1 MLVQP
6 FFLESAGHR
15 CFALYRGPEGGASR
29 HVLFVPGF
37 NEEMNRCRSMLTF
50 AATALAQQGI
60 GSLVLDLH
68 GTGESEGE
76 YADARWDIWLRNL
89 SDAVAWLESRGACV
103 ALIGVRLGAV
113 LAADWLRAAPP
124 SPARGFVLW
133 QPVVDGKSYLN
144 QFLRIRIAANMD
156 RSDLPKETT
165 QSMRDQWARG
175 ECVEVA
181 GYAVHPDLAQAIDQR
196 RLAALVPPA
205 GTAVSWLSHLNAATG
220 GATPAESQVMAA
232 WREAGLAVDAQCFE
246 GQAFWQVHE
255 RATAPDLVD
264 RTCKLLA
271 S

>member
-15 CFALYRGPEGGASR
+15 CFALYRGPESGASK

-50 AATALAQQGI
+50 AAAALAEQGM

-76 YADARWDIWLRNL
+76 HADARWDLWLQNIT
-89 SDAVAWLESRGACV
+89 DAVKWLEGRGACV

-113 LAADWLRAAPP
+113 LAADWLRAVP
-124 SPARGFVLW
+124 SPARQLMLW

-165 QSMRDQWARG
+165 QSMREQWARG

-181 GYAVHPDLAQAIDQR
+181 GYAVHPELAQAIDQR
-196 RLAALVPPA
+196 RLAALAPPA
-205 GTAVSWLSHLNAATG
+205 GTSVSWLSHLNAATG
-220 GATPAESQVMAA
+220 GATPAESQAIEG
-232 WREAGLAVDAQCFE
+232 WRQAGLAVEAQCFE

-255 RATAPDLVD
+255 RASAPDLIA
-264 RTCKLLA
+264 RTSRLLV